1 MAYKTNRL
9 KLDFSLNTR
18 EERNAFLINY
28 LASDIFKKQEPTED
42 ELCTMADYL
51 LWGKDEHGKNG
62 KQAGLDL
69 HTKHKTWD
77 DSPVESLDALME
89 QPTFNEAALSALGST
104 QFRTKK
110 ETFSREEAL
119 AEASPTVQQSF
130 ISLFSEID
138 RLDFMITQYELNH
151 GRRTKPIRA
160 ELVHRFSE
168 EEIAKMQ
175 EKVIHWNQY
184 KYLKMRHELVEL
196 RREQYTLRDSYRKT
210 VFSQPSD
217 DFTEPESIDL
227 DVNVDVLPLGL
238 HYGEGLSLEVF
249 RAWRELD
256 PERISQE
263 ELHLISDLYWKK
275 EQFAP
280 STSATSLQTYIDFRE
295 LEHVYHLLN
304 YLCELRDAEKEADMS
319 SNLTSLLRTL
329 QFYIDHAELTDIQR
343 EILTMKLNKKKNT
356 DIAWDINHKY
366 GKTYTPNYI
375 STIFRQRIIPRIN
388 DAATMHKEI
397 IANIFF
403 PENFKACSTCGEI
416 KLRCPENYTRKS
428 RANDGFSARCKCCE
442 KKARQGG

>member
-1 MAYKTNRL
+1 MG
-9 KLDFSLNTR
+9 
-18 EERNAFLINY
+18 
-28 LASDIFKKQEPTED
+28 
-42 ELCTMADYL
+42 DYL

-69 HTKHKTWD
+69 QTKHKTWD

-89 QPTFNEAALSALGST
+89 QPTFNEAALSALGTT

-119 AEASPTVQQSF
+119 AEASPIVQQSF
-130 ISLFSEID
+130 LSLFSEID
-138 RLDFMITQYELNH
+138 RLDFLISQYELNH

-160 ELVHRFSE
+160 ELVRRFSE

-184 KYLKMRHELVEL
+184 KYLKMRHQLVEL
-196 RREQYTLRDSYRKT
+196 RREQYTLRDSYKKT

-217 DFTEPESIDL
+217 EFVESEVIDF

-238 HYGEGLSLEVF
+238 HYNEGVSLEVF

-256 PERISQE
+256 PERISSTD
-263 ELHLISDLYWKK
+263 LSLISELYWKK

-280 STSATSLQTYIDFRE
+280 STSGTHIDFRE

-329 QFYIDHAELTDIQR
+329 QFYIDHAELTDI
-343 EILTMKLNKKKNT
+343 
-356 DIAWDINHKY
+356 
-366 GKTYTPNYI
+366 
-375 STIFRQRIIPRIN
+375 
-388 DAATMHKEI
+388 
-397 IANIFF
+397 
-403 PENFKACSTCGEI
+403 
-416 KLRCPENYTRKS
+416 
-428 RANDGFSARCKCCE
+428 
-442 KKARQGG
+442 

>member
-1 MAYKTNRL
+1 MAQKNRL

-18 EERNAFLINY
+18 EERNTFLENY
-28 LASDIFKKQEPTED
+28 LQQKQFADFPPTED
-42 ELCTMADYL
+42 ELCTMGDYL
-51 LWGKDEHGKNG
+51 LWGKDENGKNG
-62 KQAGLDL
+62 KQLGLGL
-69 HTKHKTWD
+69 QTKHKTWD

-89 QPTFNEAALSALGST
+89 QPTFNEAALSALGTT
-104 QFRTKK
+104 QFRAKK

-119 AEASPTVQQSF
+119 AEASPIVQQSF

-138 RLDFMITQYELNH
+138 RLDFLITQYELNH

-160 ELVHRFSE
+160 ELVRRFSE

-175 EKVIHWNQY
+175 EKVTHWNQY

-196 RREQYTLRDSYRKT
+196 RREQYTLRDSYKKIMF
-210 VFSQPSD
+210 VQPSD
-217 DFTEPESIDL
+217 DFTEFENIDL

-249 RAWRELD
+249 RAWRELN

-263 ELHLISDLYWKK
+263 ELSLISELYWKK

-280 STSATSLQTYIDFRE
+280 STSGSYIDFRE
-295 LEHVYHLLN
+295 LEHVYQLLN
-304 YLCELRDAEKEADMS
+304 YLSELRDAEKEADIS

-329 QFYIDHAELTDIQR
+329 QFYIDHADLTDIQK
-343 EILTMKLNKKKNT
+343 EILAMKLDKKKNT

-388 DAATMHKEI
+388 DAAVMHKEI

-403 PENFKACSTCGEI
+403 PENFKTCSTCGEL

-428 RANDGFSARCKCCE
+428 RANDGFSSRCKVCE
-442 KKARQGG
+442 KKARQGE